1 MLHMIIYWGAFAYFP
16 FLFFAIWAARR
27 SNLAIRTLLALCVL
41 LTSCLAY
48 GRFVEP
54 RILITHEE
62 TIILPGATAVSPTI
76 RVALFGDTH
85 LGRFGNAM
93 PMARIV
99 KRINAENVDAVFL
112 AGDLIYLPKYYEIP
126 AHLAPLNDIAAPL
139 FTVLGNHDG
148 GIPGPDLT
156 NPLLRTLS
164 KIDNQ
169 VVHNRSHEITLN
181 GIPIIIGG
189 TSDLMQ
195 RKMNFDFG
203 AEISEDEIVILLT
216 HNPDMASHIPDSL
229 NYDLLLAGHTHGG
242 QIRLPFI
249 YQRAIPTDYPFDK
262 ELHIYP
268 SPSGDKLV
276 YVTSGTGM
284 VGLPMR
290 FAMPPRID
298 ILTIHIPE

>member
-1 MLHMIIYWGAFAYFP
+1 MLQMIIYWGAFAYFP
-16 FLFFAIWAARR
+16 FMLFAIWAARR
-27 SNLAIRTLLALCVL
+27 SNRLIKTLLALCVL

-62 TIILPGATAVSPTI
+62 TIILPGASTDSPTI
-76 RVALFGDTH
+76 RIALFGDTH
-85 LGRFGNAM
+85 LGRFKNAM

-99 KRINAENVDAVFL
+99 KQTNAENVDAVL
-112 AGDLIYLPKYYEIP
+112 IAGDLTYHPDIDEIP
-126 AHLAPLNDIAAPL
+126 TLFAALQNLDAPL
-139 FTVLGNHDG
+139 FIVLGNHDVG
-148 GIPGPDLT
+148 FPGPDLT
-156 NPLLRTLS
+156 NPLLKTLS
-164 KIDNQ
+164 ETSAQII
-169 VVHNRSHEITLN
+169 HNRSHEITIN
-181 GIPIIIGG
+181 GHPVVIGG
-189 TSDLMQ
+189 TSDLWQRQMQ
-195 RKMNFDFG
+195 FDFG
-203 AEISEDEIVILLT
+203 GAITNDQTVLLLT
-216 HNPDMASHIPDSL
+216 HNPDMAAHIPDSL
-229 NYDLLLAGHTHGG
+229 DYDLLLAGHTHGG

-249 YQRAIPTDYPFDK
+249 YQRAIPTNYPFDK

-268 SPSGDKLV
+268 APSGNKLV